1 MGNNI
6 TETKALILAAGLG
19 TRLAPITNEKP
30 KSLVTVNGQPIL
42 FKQIDNL
49 YRNGIIDITIISG
62 YRSDVLEDTVHK
74 KYPDIKMIESID
86 HASTNNMYSVYLAR
100 EAISGCGFLM
110 MNADVFFDECIITDL
125 MACDAP
131 NAIATDI
138 GIYIEESMKVVEK
151 GGRLVQISK
160 DIAPKEA
167 LGVSIDVYKFSIEG
181 GTRFFA
187 KCTEY
192 IEEKKELKLWSEVAL
207 NDILSEVEFK
217 ACPVNGRWVEID
229 DHADLAAAEALFV
242 EE

>member
-1 MGNNI
+1 
-6 TETKALILAAGLG
+6 
-19 TRLAPITNEKP
+19 
-30 KSLVTVNGQPIL
+30 
-42 FKQIDNL
+42 
-49 YRNGIIDITIISG
+49 
-62 YRSDVLEDTVHK
+62 
-74 KYPDIKMIESID
+74 
-86 HASTNNMYSVYLAR
+86 
-100 EAISGCGFLM
+100 
-110 MNADVFFDECIITDL
+110 
-125 MACDAP
+125 
-131 NAIATDI
+131 
-138 GIYIEESMKVVEK
+138 MKVVEK